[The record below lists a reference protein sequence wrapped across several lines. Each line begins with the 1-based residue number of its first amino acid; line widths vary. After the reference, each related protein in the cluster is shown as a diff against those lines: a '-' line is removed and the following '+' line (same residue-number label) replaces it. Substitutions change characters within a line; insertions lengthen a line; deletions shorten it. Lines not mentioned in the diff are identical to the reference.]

1 MEKKKFSKIM
11 QSDYLVAKIKE
22 ILKWSLKF
30 KNKIKA
36 NKIKKFNHVN
46 FLTTISEIKLTGP
59 SLTKKII
66 KIKLYGPRTNVTDDF
81 F

>member
-1 MEKKKFSKIM
+1 
-11 QSDYLVAKIKE
+11 
-22 ILKWSLKF
+22 LKF

-81 F
+81 